1 MEYISSDTNVWIDF
15 MKIHRL
21 ALPFKLPYTYI
32 MNKDAMEEELLSPT
46 GLRDELIQCG
56 LVGVTIQIEEFEL
69 AEKFGQKYIR
79 LSIFDRIALSI
90 AKFRNITLLSGDGA
104 LRKAALEEGVTVIGT
119 IGILDQLY
127 NGLFIDKNEYEFC
140 LLEMQNH
147 NGQGVRVPKDE
158 LTVRLTRLR

>member
-46 GLRDELIQCG
+46 GLRDELVQCG

-79 LSIFDRIALSI
+79 LSVFDRIALSI

-104 LRKAALEEGVTVIGT
+104 L
-119 IGILDQLY
+119 
-127 NGLFIDKNEYEFC
+127 
-140 LLEMQNH
+140 
-147 NGQGVRVPKDE
+147 
-158 LTVRLTRLR
+158 